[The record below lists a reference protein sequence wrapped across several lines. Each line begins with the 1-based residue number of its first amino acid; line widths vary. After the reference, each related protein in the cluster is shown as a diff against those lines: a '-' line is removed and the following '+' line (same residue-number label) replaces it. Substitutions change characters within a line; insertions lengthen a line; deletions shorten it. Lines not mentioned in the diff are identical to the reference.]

1 MSYCERNS
9 FQIFYIFS
17 FGEISLVM
25 DNFFGEIMMKV
36 FYLQIDGCGY

>member
-1 MSYCERNS
+1 MLENVMSYCEIKS
-9 FQIFYIFS
+9 FKILYIFS

-36 FYLQIDGCGY
+36 FYL

>member
-1 MSYCERNS
+1 MSYCEINS
-9 FQIFYIFS
+9 FKILYIFS

-36 FYLQIDGCGY
+36 FYL